1 MKSFKVPG
9 ADFYLRFHE
18 LSGLGV
24 PLVFLHGLGC
34 AASCDF
40 PRVATDASLRPRRS
54 LLLDFAGSG
63 YSDKPDDFSYSLQ
76 SHADCVIAWLESL
89 GVPQV
94 NLIGHSMGG
103 SIAIMVAAQRPDLIQ
118 RLIVAEPN
126 LDAGGG
132 VFSRSVTEYTE
143 EEYLRS
149 GHARLIDVAVRGNNH
164 IWAGCMGI
172 ASPRAIH
179 RQAVGLVEGEAVSW
193 REQLY
198 QLSMPATVLFGEFSL
213 PEPDVAVLPQHGIHT
228 AIVPQAGHSMMWENP
243 TGVAA
248 AINAA
253 LNAEVL

>member
-9 ADFYLRFHE
+9 TEMILRFHE

-24 PLVFLHGLGC
+24 PLVFIHGLGC

-54 LLLDFAGSG
+54 FLLDLAGSG
-63 YSDKPDDFSYSLQ
+63 FSDKPQDFSYSLQ
-76 SHADCVIAWLESL
+76 DHALCVIALLESL
-89 GVPQV
+89 GIPQV

-132 VFSRSVTEYTE
+132 IFSRAVAEYSE
-143 EEYLRS
+143 EEYLAK
-149 GHARLIDVAVRGNNH
+149 GHAHLINVAVRSNDPV
-164 IWAGCMGI
+164 WAGSMSV
-172 ASPRAIH
+172 ASALAIH
-179 RQAVGLVEGEAVSW
+179 RQAVGLVNGEPVSW

-198 QLSMPATVLFGEFSL
+198 HLKMPATVLFGEFSL
-213 PEPDVAVLPQHGIHT
+213 PEPDVAILPQHGVHT
-228 AIVPQAGHSMMWENP
+228 AVVPQAGHSMMWENP

-253 LNAEVL
+253 LNAEAL

>member
-1 MKSFKVPG
+1 MRSFKVPG

-24 PLVFLHGLGC
+24 PLVFIHGLGC
-34 AASCDF
+34 ASSCDF

-54 LLLDFAGSG
+54 FLLDLAGSG
-63 YSDKPDDFSYSLQ
+63 FSDKPQDFSYSLQ
-76 SHADCVIAWLESL
+76 AHVDCVIAWLENLS
-89 GVPQV
+89 VPQV

-103 SIAIMVAAQRPDLIQ
+103 SIAIMVASRRPDLIQ

-132 VFSRSVTEYTE
+132 AFSRAVAKYSE
-143 EEYLRS
+143 EDYLDE
-149 GHARLIDVAVRGNNH
+149 GHARLIEIAVRGNDQV
-164 IWAGCMGI
+164 WAGSMAV
-172 ASPRAIH
+172 ASPLAIH
-179 RQAVGLVEGEAVSW
+179 RQAVGLVKGEATSW

-198 QLSMPATVLFGEFSL
+198 QLEMPATVLFGEFSL

-228 AIVPQAGHSMMWENP
+228 AVVPQAGHSMMWENP

-248 AINAA
+248 AINTA
-253 LNAEVL
+253 LNAEVV

>member
-9 ADFYLRFHE
+9 TQMHLRFHE
-18 LSGLGV
+18 LSGMGV
-24 PLVFLHGLGC
+24 PLVFIHGLGC
-34 AASCDF
+34 ASSCDF

-54 LLLDFAGSG
+54 LLLDLAGSG

-76 SHADCVIAWLESL
+76 AHVDCVIVWLESL
-89 GVPQV
+89 GVSQV

-132 VFSRSVTEYTE
+132 IFSRAVAQYSE
-143 EEYLRS
+143 EDYLRE
-149 GHARLIDVAVRGNNH
+149 GHGHLIKVAVRGNDH

-172 ASPRAIH
+172 ASPLAIH
-179 RQAVGLVEGEAVSW
+179 RQAVGLVNGEKVPW

-198 QLSMPATVLFGEFSL
+198 HLKMPATVLFGEFSL
-213 PEPDVAVLPQHGIHT
+213 PEPDVAVLPLHGIQT
-228 AIVPQAGHSMMWENP
+228 AVVPQAGHSMMWENP

-248 AINAA
+248 AINTA
-253 LNAEVL
+253 LNAQVL